1 MSALTSPKTYGL
13 LAAVH
18 AVDAVGCAIEVPFI
32 MKSLD
37 DVDVPVR
44 MRPLFPVVK
53 AAAAIGLASIV
64 RFPGLARLTTV
75 MLTLY
80 YILAVGAHI
89 RVGNRFKA
97 IPAASFLALFAVM
110 MVEGTGQGK

>member
-1 MSALTSPKTYGL
+1 MSVLSSPKTYGV
-13 LAAVH
+13 LAALH
-18 AVDAVGCAIEVPFI
+18 AVDAVGCAIEIPFI

-37 DVDVPVR
+37 DVDVPVSL
-44 MRPLFPVVK
+44 RPLFPVVK
-53 AAAAIGLASIV
+53 ALAAIGLASII
-64 RFPGLARLTTV
+64 RFPSLARLTTV

-80 YILAVGAHI
+80 YVLAVGAHI

-110 MVEGTGQGK
+110 AVEGAGGRD